1 MTIPFEL
8 AANQVAQAAS
18 MTLDH
23 TSPPL
28 GKIIAGNP
36 RIGTAVL
43 GSMGE
48 CTIGV
53 WEITPSVT
61 TDIEVDEFFIVLSG
75 AATVSFDDGTPALHL
90 SAGSVGRLAR
100 GAATTWTVTETL
112 RKIYI
117 AGV

>member
-1 MTIPFEL
+1 MTNFFEL
-8 AANQVAQAAS
+8 AANLVVQGAAV
-18 MTLDH
+18 TLDH
-23 TSPPL
+23 TSPAP
-28 GKIIAGNP
+28 GKIVAGEP

-43 GSMGE
+43 GAMGE
-48 CTIGV
+48 YAIGV

-61 TDIEVDEFFIVLSG
+61 TDIEVDELFIVLSG
-75 AATVSFDDGTPALHL
+75 SATVSFDDGSPPLRL

-117 AGV
+117 A